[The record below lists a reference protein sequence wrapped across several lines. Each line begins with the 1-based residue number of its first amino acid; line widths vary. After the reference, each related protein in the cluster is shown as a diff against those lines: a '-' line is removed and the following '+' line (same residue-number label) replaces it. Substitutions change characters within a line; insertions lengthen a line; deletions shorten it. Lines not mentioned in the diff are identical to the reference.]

1 MANRNE
7 SLNSVIGPGSI
18 FEGKFYIS
26 GSLRIDGK
34 FQGEIKTEDELVIGE
49 TGKVKTNIKARSVV
63 IAGTMIG
70 NIQATEEVRIEKNGK
85 LLGDIETGTM
95 IGNIQATE
103 EVRIEKNGKLLGDIE
118 TPVLYLTPGVIAKGM
133 MTITGGQK
141 KDVEKLIEESF
152 GEGLP
157 AIGKEKNLNK
167 EEKKK

>member
-1 MANRNE
+1 MANRSE

-34 FQGEIKTEDELVIGE
+34 FQGEIKTEDELVVGE

-70 NIQATEEVRIEKNGK
+70 NIQATEEVRLEKNGK
-85 LLGDIETGTM
+85 LLGD
-95 IGNIQATE
+95 
-103 EVRIEKNGKLLGDIE
+103 VE
-118 TPVLYLTPGVIAKGM
+118 TPILYLTPGVIAKGM

-152 GEGLP
+152 GEGLQ
-157 AIGKEKNLNK
+157 AEGKEKASQK

>member
-1 MANRNE
+1 MANRSE

-34 FQGEIKTEDELVIGE
+34 FQGEIKTEDELVVGE

-70 NIQATEEVRIEKNGK
+70 NIEATEEVRLEKNGK
-85 LLGDIETGTM
+85 LLGD
-95 IGNIQATE
+95 
-103 EVRIEKNGKLLGDIE
+103 VE
-118 TPVLYLTPGVIAKGM
+118 TPILYLTPGVIAKGM

-152 GEGLP
+152 GEGLQ
-157 AIGKEKNLNK
+157 AEGKEKASQK

>member
-1 MANRNE
+1 MANKSE
-7 SLNSVIGPGSI
+7 TLNSVIGPGSI

-49 TGKVKTNIKARSVV
+49 TGKVKTNIKDRSVV

-85 LLGDIETGTM
+85 LLGD
-95 IGNIQATE
+95 
-103 EVRIEKNGKLLGDIE
+103 VE
-118 TPVLYLTPGVIAKGM
+118 TPVLYLTPGIVAKGM

-157 AIGKEKNLNK
+157 NTSKK
-167 EEKKK
+167 EEKEMAVKKSK